1 LLVKDGL
8 LSKED
13 LETLKLPFGQVSF
26 RAVKANKEK
35 MLKKAYLN
43 FAQNERNDSLIE
55 ACDFERFCTE
65 NLSWLEDYALFKAIE
80 ESTGKPWYSWPSPLR
95 NRDENSLDKKKDEL
109 KELVDRQKFVQFMFS
124 RQWRLFHEYC
134 QTKDVRILGD
144 LPFYMS
150 YDCADIWCHPELFKL
165 NTKKQP
171 LFVAGVPPDY
181 FCRDGQYW
189 GNPVYNL
196 KELERTRFQWW
207 IQRIRR
213 NLELCDVLRLDH
225 FRGFT
230 AYWQIPAT
238 SKTARN
244 GRWIRSPAK
253 SFFKALYRSF
263 PDLPFVAE
271 DLGLITDRVRRN
283 LNALGIPGMRV
294 LLFGFGGKEDNPN
307 SPESHTENS
316 VVYTGTHD
324 TNTVKGWFRDEA
336 SNKEKEQLF
345 RCLGKQVRENEVS
358 REFIK
363 LSLASKSNLSI
374 IPLQD
379 LLSLGAEARMNLP
392 GKQVGNWVWR
402 VKSGQ
407 LQSECFEELGR
418 LTEAAGRNLL

>member
-1 LLVKDGL
+1 
-8 LSKED
+8 
-13 LETLKLPFGQVSF
+13 
-26 RAVKANKEK
+26 
-35 MLKKAYLN
+35 
-43 FAQNERNDSLIE
+43 
-55 ACDFERFCTE
+55 
-65 NLSWLEDYALFKAIE
+65 
-80 ESTGKPWYSWPSPLR
+80 
-95 NRDENSLDKKKDEL
+95 
-109 KELVDRQKFVQFMFS
+109 
-124 RQWRLFHEYC
+124 
-134 QTKDVRILGD
+134 
-144 LPFYMS
+144 
-150 YDCADIWCHPELFKL
+150 
-165 NTKKQP
+165 
-171 LFVAGVPPDY
+171 
-181 FCRDGQYW
+181 
-189 GNPVYNL
+189 
-196 KELERTRFQWW
+196 
-207 IQRIRR
+207 
-213 NLELCDVLRLDH
+213 
-225 FRGFT
+225 
-230 AYWQIPAT
+230 
-238 SKTARN
+238 
-244 GRWIRSPAK
+244 
-253 SFFKALYRSF
+253 
-263 PDLPFVAE
+263 LPFVAE

-345 RCLGKQVRENEVS
+345 RCLGKQVPENEVS

-363 LSLASKSNLSI
+363 LALASKSNLSI